1 MHQVEGLLKTVVVIR
16 DRGGPLNP
24 VEMAML
30 LASIALI
37 TTLAVIY

>member
-1 MHQVEGLLKTVVVIR
+1 MGTRLGILE
-16 DRGGPLNP
+16 LNP
-24 VEMAML
+24 VEMALL